1 MFEGKEL
8 LLVPKEF
15 VRKHYLFSADQYFSR
30 IILEHYQEENY
41 FNGKKIPKK
50 EVIRYY
56 KSKEDHGIYKE
67 VVNKTISN
75 YQFLSEYHSKLTN
88 DFYSGI
94 GPISDDELDKIVY

>member
-1 MFEGKEL
+1 MVKNTEKE
-8 LLVPKEF
+8 
-15 VRKHYLFSADQYFSR
+15 
-30 IILEHYQEENY
+30 I
-41 FNGKKIPKK
+41 
-50 EVIRYY
+50 IRYY